1 MKIKMVVF
9 DMAGTT
15 VDEDNVVY
23 KTLQEAIVMQS
34 IPVTL
39 DEVLSY
45 GAGKEKLQAII
56 DILDQT
62 NHPTSPEIVKEIY
75 NYFID
80 KLTVNYTTLEIK
92 ALPNVERAFKE
103 LMHRNI
109 KVVLNTGYNRET
121 AESLVD
127 KLGWKSSIDFDLL
140 VTASDVK
147 QNRPQPDM
155 ILFAMAELNINDP
168 KSVIKIGDS
177 AIDILEGKNAG
188 CRLNIGITTG
198 AQTKEQLSEA
208 NPDYIIDDIY
218 SIIDLIDDVNML
230 DF

>member
-23 KTLQEAIVMQS
+23 KTLQEAIVKHS
-34 IPVTL
+34 ISVTL

-45 GAGKEKLQAII
+45 GAGKEKLQAIM

-62 NHPTSPEIVKEIY
+62 NHPASPERVKEIY
-75 NYFID
+75 NYFINQ
-80 KLTVNYTTLEIK
+80 LTVNYKTLEIK
-92 ALPNVERAFKE
+92 ALPNVERVFKE
-103 LMHRNI
+103 LIERNI

-121 AESLVD
+121 AESLIG
-127 KLGWKSSIDFDLL
+127 KLGWKSSVDFDLL

-155 ILFAMAELNINDP
+155 ILFAMEELNISDSS
-168 KSVIKIGDS
+168 SVIKIGDS

-188 CRLNIGITTG
+188 CCLNIGITTG

-208 NPDYIIDDIY
+208 NPDFIINNIY
-218 SIIDLIDDVNML
+218 SIIEIIDVRN
-230 DF
+230 

>member
-23 KTLQEAIVMQS
+23 KTLQEAIVKHS
-34 IPVTL
+34 ISVTL

-45 GAGKEKLQAII
+45 GAGKEKLQAIM

-62 NHPTSPEIVKEIY
+62 NHPASPGIVKEIY
-75 NYFID
+75 NYFINQ
-80 KLTVNYTTLEIK
+80 LAINYNTLEIK
-92 ALPNVERAFKE
+92 ALPNVERVFKE
-103 LMHRNI
+103 LIERNI

-121 AESLVD
+121 AESLID
-127 KLGWKSSIDFDLL
+127 KLGWKSSVDFDLL

-155 ILFAMAELNINDP
+155 ILFAMEELNINDP
-168 KSVIKIGDS
+168 SSVIKIGDS

-188 CRLNIGITTG
+188 CCLNIGITTG
-198 AQTKEQLSEA
+198 AQTREQLLEA
-208 NPDYIIDDIY
+208 NPDFIIDNIY
-218 SIIDLIDDVNML
+218 SIIEIIDIRN
-230 DF
+230 

>member
-62 NHPTSPEIVKEIY
+62 NHPKSPEIVNEIY
-75 NYFID
+75 KYFID

-127 KLGWKSSIDFDLL
+127 KLAWKLSIDFDL
-140 VTASDVK
+140 
-147 QNRPQPDM
+147 
-155 ILFAMAELNINDP
+155 
-168 KSVIKIGDS
+168 
-177 AIDILEGKNAG
+177 
-188 CRLNIGITTG
+188 
-198 AQTKEQLSEA
+198 
-208 NPDYIIDDIY
+208 
-218 SIIDLIDDVNML
+218 
-230 DF
+230 